1 MIIWLQGINELF
13 NCVFMKNIIGLI
25 TLFSIAVGDAHAQ
38 VVRDRIDFDTVFD
51 GGYFHFHI
59 DNMQVGH
66 PDNSNNRNRKR
77 NNFDG
82 VSIFDIESER
92 QKLEEERRM
101 IEKYIDSMRVVMF
114 TNIMGLTESEATVFW
129 PEYENYQSKL
139 NKIREKRKD
148 ANTKMCDPFR
158 KYKIREYQTFV
169 DIEVRSHRE
178 EAQVIEQYAE
188 KFKEIL
194 GNKFYLLYRAEYM
207 FNRWFFNS
215 IL

>member
-1 MIIWLQGINELF
+1 
-13 NCVFMKNIIGLI
+13 MKNLIGLI
-25 TLFSIAVGDAHAQ
+25 ALFSIAVSDAHAQ
-38 VVRDRIDFDTVFD
+38 VIRDRIDFDTVFD
-51 GGYFHFHI
+51 GGYFRFHM
-59 DNMQVGH
+59 DNMQIGH
-66 PDNSNNRNRKR
+66 PDSKKAK
-77 NNFDG
+77 NNFDR
-82 VSIFDIESER
+82 VSIFNDIESER

-101 IEKYIDSMRVVMF
+101 FEKYIDSIRVVMF

-139 NKIREKRKD
+139 NKIREKRKE
-148 ANTKMCDPFR
+148 ANDKMCDPFR

-169 DIEVRSHRE
+169 NIEVKSHRE
-178 EAQVIEQYAE
+178 EAQIIEQYAE

-207 FNRWFFNS
+207 FNRWFFSS